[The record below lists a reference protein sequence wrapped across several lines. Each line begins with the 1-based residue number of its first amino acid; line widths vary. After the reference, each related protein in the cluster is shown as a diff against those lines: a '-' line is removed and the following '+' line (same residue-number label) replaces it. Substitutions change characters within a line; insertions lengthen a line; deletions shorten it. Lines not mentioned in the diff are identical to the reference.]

1 MNMRFFG
8 DNGAGKHLDVTE
20 AMKRRALLTGL
31 AGVLAISMAAGPLRG
46 QEQVPTFRSGVSLV
60 SVNAVVKDRRGRPVR
75 NLTRDDFQILE
86 NGSTRPIVDF
96 GFSDSGP
103 VSFGVL
109 VDQSGSMK
117 LSNNL
122 DAAREVIRHL
132 LAWFDAGKDEV
143 ALFAFDQRIREVQP
157 FTTSSAAV
165 IDSLPKLSAYGTTA
179 LYDAIAGAAQ
189 RLEGRPTPRRAVIVV
204 TDGLDTASTKTVADV
219 SAAASA
225 IDVPVYVIVV
235 TTPANHP
242 TKGIAPLQTDGEPIA
257 TRLANLAAW
266 TGGDMLIASTP
277 AETSLIA
284 RRLVVEL
291 RHQYQLAF
299 ESSTR
304 AGWHQVAVRTR
315 NPELQVRARTGYF
328 AQPSSNGN

>member
-1 MNMRFFG
+1 MR
-8 DNGAGKHLDVTE
+8 KIW
-20 AMKRRALLTGL
+20 LTGL
-31 AGVLAISMAAGPLRG
+31 VGVLAAAVAGAPVHG
-46 QEQVPTFRSGVSLV
+46 QGQAPVPTFRSGVSLV
-60 SVNAVVKDRRGRPVR
+60 SVNAVVKDRRGRNVR

-86 NGSTRPIVDF
+86 NGAARPIVDF
-96 GFSDSGP
+96 GFSDQGP

-132 LAWFDAGKDEV
+132 LAWFDPGKDEV
-143 ALFAFDQRIREVQP
+143 ALFAFDQHLREVQP
-157 FTTSSAAV
+157 FTTSATAIV
-165 IDSLPKLSAYGTTA
+165 DALPKLSAYGSTA
-179 LYDAIAGAAQ
+179 LYDAIGSTAT
-189 RLEGRPTPRRAVIVV
+189 RLESRPSPRRAVIVV
-204 TDGLDTASTKTVADV
+204 TDGVDTASSRTVEDV
-219 SAAASA
+219 SGIASA
-225 IDVPVYVIVV
+225 IDVPVYVVVV
-235 TTPANHP
+235 TSPSNHP
-242 TKGIAPLQTDGEPIA
+242 QQGMPLRTDGEPIA
-257 TRLANLAAW
+257 TKLANLAYW

-277 AETSLIA
+277 AETSVIA
-284 RRLVVEL
+284 RRLVVDL

-315 NPELQVRARTGYF
+315 NPDLQVRARAGYF

>member
-1 MNMRFFG
+1 MR
-8 DNGAGKHLDVTE
+8 KTW
-20 AMKRRALLTGL
+20 LTGL
-31 AGVLAISMAAGPLRG
+31 VGVLAVAVAGSPLYG
-46 QEQVPTFRSGVSLV
+46 QDPIPTFRTGVSLV
-60 SVNAVVKDRRGRPVR
+60 SVNAVVKDRRGRTVR
-75 NLTRDDFQILE
+75 NLKRDDFQILE
-86 NGSTRPIVDF
+86 NGAARPIVDF
-96 GFSDSGP
+96 DFSDSGP

-122 DAAREVIRHL
+122 GAAREVIRHL

-143 ALFAFDQRIREVQP
+143 ALFAFDQRLREVQP
-157 FTTSSAAV
+157 FTTSSTAI
-165 IDSLPKLSAYGTTA
+165 IDALPRLSAYGTTA
-179 LYDAIAGAAQ
+179 LYDAIGSAAE
-189 RLEGRPTPRRAVIVV
+189 RLEARSPSRRAVIVV
-204 TDGLDTASTKTVADV
+204 TDGLDTASTKTVEDV
-219 SAAASA
+219 SGMASA
-225 IDVPVYVIVV
+225 IDVPVYVVVV

-242 TKGIAPLQTDGEPIA
+242 TRGTAPLQNEGEPIA

-284 RRLVVEL
+284 RRLVIDL

-315 NPELQVRARTGYF
+315 NPDLQVRARSGYF

>member
-1 MNMRFFG
+1 MR
-8 DNGAGKHLDVTE
+8 KTWL
-20 AMKRRALLTGL
+20 KGL
-31 AGVLAISMAAGPLRG
+31 VGVVAAAVAIAPL
-46 QEQVPTFRSGVSLV
+46 QAQDPVPTFRSSVSLV
-60 SVNAVVKDRRGRPVR
+60 SVNAVVKDRRGKLVR
-75 NLTRDDFQILE
+75 NLTREDFQILE
-86 NGSTRPIVDF
+86 NGSARPIVDF
-96 GFSDSGP
+96 GFSDQGP

-143 ALFAFDQRIREVQP
+143 ALFAFDQNLLEVQP
-157 FTTSSAAV
+157 FTTDSAAI
-165 IDSLPKLSAYGTTA
+165 IDALPKLDAYGTTA
-179 LYDAIAGAAQ
+179 LYDAIAKTAE
-189 RLEGRPTPRRAVIVV
+189 RLETRPTPRRAVIVV
-204 TDGLDTASTKTVADV
+204 TDGVDTASAKTVEDV
-219 SAAASA
+219 SGFASS
-225 IDVPVYVIVV
+225 IDVPVYVVVV

-242 TKGIAPLQTDGEPIA
+242 TRGSAPLQTDGEPIA
-257 TRLANLAAW
+257 TRLANLASW

-277 AETSLIA
+277 AETSVIA
-284 RRLVVEL
+284 RSLVIDL

-304 AGWHQVAVRTR
+304 AGWHPVAVRTR
-315 NPELQVRARTGYF
+315 NPDLQVRARTGYF

>member
-1 MNMRFFG
+1 MR
-8 DNGAGKHLDVTE
+8 KP
-20 AMKRRALLTGL
+20 GL
-31 AGVLAISMAAGPLRG
+31 AFVGVLAVALVAAPVRA
-46 QEQVPTFRSGVSLV
+46 QDPVPTFRSSVSLV

-75 NLTRDDFQILE
+75 DLKRDDFQILE
-86 NGSTRPIVDF
+86 NGAARPIVDF
-96 GFSDSGP
+96 GFSDEGP

-143 ALFAFDQRIREVQP
+143 ALFAFDQHIREVQP
-157 FTTSSAAV
+157 FTSSANQV
-165 IDSLPKLSAYGTTA
+165 IDALPKLSAYGTTA
-179 LYDAIAGAAQ
+179 LYDAIAETAA
-189 RLEGRPTPRRAVIVV
+189 RLETRPSPRRAVIVV
-204 TDGLDTASTKTVADV
+204 TDGLDTASNKTIEDV
-219 SAAASA
+219 SGIASA
-225 IDVPVYVIVV
+225 IDVPVYVVV
-235 TTPANHP
+235 VMSASNNPQR
-242 TKGIAPLQTDGEPIA
+242 GGSPLRTDGEPIT
-257 TRLANLAAW
+257 TRLANLAYW

-277 AETSLIA
+277 AETSMIA
-284 RRLVVEL
+284 RRLVIDL

-299 ESSTR
+299 ESSAR

-315 NPELQVRARTGYF
+315 NPDLQVRARSGYI

>member
-1 MNMRFFG
+1 MR
-8 DNGAGKHLDVTE
+8 KT
-20 AMKRRALLTGL
+20 MLTGL
-31 AGVLAISMAAGPLRG
+31 VGVLAAAVAVTPLRA
-46 QEQVPTFRSGVSLV
+46 QEPVPTFRSSVSLV
-60 SVNAVVKDRRGRPVR
+60 SVNAVVKDRRGRTVR
-75 NLTRDDFQILE
+75 NLKRDDFQILE
-86 NGSTRPIVDF
+86 NGAARPIVDF
-96 GFSDSGP
+96 DFSDQGP

-143 ALFAFDQRIREVQP
+143 ALFAFDQELREVQP
-157 FTTSSAAV
+157 FTTDSSAVVDA
-165 IDSLPKLSAYGTTA
+165 LPKLDAYGTTA
-179 LYDAIAGAAQ
+179 LYDAIAKAAE
-189 RLEGRPTPRRAVIVV
+189 RLETRPTPRRAVIVV
-204 TDGLDTASTKTVADV
+204 TDGLDTASTKTIEDV
-219 SAAASA
+219 SGFASS
-225 IDVPVYVIVV
+225 IDVPVYVVVV

-242 TKGIAPLQTDGEPIA
+242 TRGSAPLQNEGEPIS

-284 RRLVVEL
+284 RRLVIDL

-315 NPELQVRARTGYF
+315 NPDLQVRARTGYF